1 MMSMNPVYTVMILTS
16 STMHTIAR
24 NFLRKLTQ
32 DVRSHSLC
40 GEEMD
45 KRKSAET
52 VKSVAINGSQSV
64 HQALWQLNV
73 TSVLQ
78 FALMVPL
85 TMRVFAS
92 NQALMSLRN
101 AIQMKS
107 LSTEIVIANAPG
119 RLLNTQFF
127 ASAYVQL
134 T

>member
-1 MMSMNPVYTVMILTS
+1 MN
-16 STMHTIAR
+16 STMHMIAL

-40 GEEMD
+40 GEEMV
-45 KRKSAET
+45 KRKSAEI

-64 HQALWQLNV
+64 HRALWQLNV

-92 NQALMSLRN
+92 NQASMSLRN
-101 AIQMKS
+101 AIPMKS
-107 LSTEIVIANAPG
+107 LSTEIVIANAQD
-119 RLLNTQFF
+119 RLLSIQFF
-127 ASAYVQL
+127 VSVFAQL